1 MQVRPCMIVMLQLYQ
16 LEILYMAHDE
26 PGHQSIGKVLARIQE
41 RHTWPGIK
49 RDVAYHIKQCLLC
62 QHTKHHVGKACY
74 ALQRINSSNLMNQVQ
89 FDNLKLCKA
98 TSANNVLLV
107 IRHNF
112 SKLAEAIPC
121 AHDECDAQTT
131 AKIILNQ
138 WFSRHGTPASMQ
150 SDNATNFTSE
160 LTQELMKSSR
170 VTKLTFTPARPRGN
184 GLVERQNRTLLTLL
198 LVYTNR
204 KMLDWDEH
212 NDGVLGACN
221 STRHATL
228 GFSAYM
234 LQHGPETSIPL
245 SFVYPAFAP
254 RELDPK
260 EEVVE
265 HLIAKKQN
273 IHELFFRHSC
283 DRNNVSQALESKGLV
298 WDFCHV
304 IAKNRYP
311 QTS

>member
-26 PGHQSIGKVLARIQE
+26 PGHQSICKVLARIQE

-74 ALQRINSSNLMNQVQ
+74 ALQSINSSNLMNQVQ

-98 TSANNVLLV
+98 TSPNNVLLV

-160 LTQELMKSSR
+160 LTQELMKASR

-204 KMLDWDEH
+204 KMLDWMSTTTESWVPAILLDTQH
-212 NDGVLGACN
+212 SDFQRTCSSMDLKHP
-221 STRHATL
+221 SHSHSFTRHSHRENLTL
-228 GFSAYM
+228 RRK
-234 LQHGPETSIPL
+234 L
-245 SFVYPAFAP
+245 
-254 RELDPK
+254 
-260 EEVVE
+260 
-265 HLIAKKQN
+265 
-273 IHELFFRHSC
+273 
-283 DRNNVSQALESKGLV
+283 
-298 WDFCHV
+298 
-304 IAKNRYP
+304 
-311 QTS
+311 